1 MEETIKL
8 LIDNIA
14 STVAE
19 KIAGQINTSVELK
32 QYPENMDLNTAA
44 DYVGLNSA
52 YMRRNLEE
60 LGIKYRR
67 AGDKYLF
74 RKCWLDEWMED
85 GVKQIQKNKDA
96 KINMKLVKS
105 KAM

>member
-19 KIAGQINTSVELK
+19 KIAGQINTKIELK

-44 DYVGLNSA
+44 EYIGLNSA
-52 YMRRNLEE
+52 HMRRKLDE
-60 LGIKYRR
+60 LNIKYRK

-74 RKCWLDEWMED
+74 RKSWLDEWMED
-85 GVKQIQKNKDA
+85 GAKQIQKNKNAEVGIKIVKYKA
-96 KINMKLVKS
+96 K
-105 KAM
+105 

>member
-14 STVAE
+14 TTVAE
-19 KIAGQINTSVELK
+19 KIAGQINTTIELK

-44 DYVGLNSA
+44 EYIGLNSA
-52 YMRRNLEE
+52 HMRRNLDL

-67 AGDKYLF
+67 AGEKYLF
-74 RKCWLDEWMED
+74 RKSWLDEWMEE
-85 GVKQIQKNKDA
+85 GVKQIQKNKNSEVST
-96 KINMKLVKS
+96 KIVKY
-105 KAM
+105 KAR